1 MTVKETC
8 QSYKWSHLRNR
19 GSKIQNILP
28 TRDLVKI
35 GTQFFSG
42 SSFVRLTY

>member
-35 GTQFFSG
+35 VFFLVLLLLG
-42 SSFVRLTY
+42 